1 MSGISTKLSSTTF
14 LCMYEQE
21 KLVPEPSMLIIVLS
35 LKILC
40 AKRPK

>member
-1 MSGISTKLSSTTF
+1 MSGISTKLSSTTI

-35 LKILC
+35 LEILC